1 MSTLMLNY
9 KYTHIYMR
17 VYSKPIMSILKLI
30 DAYTHLIKR

>member
-9 KYTHIYMR
+9 KYTYIYMR
-17 VYSKPIMSILKLI
+17 VYSKLIMSILKSI